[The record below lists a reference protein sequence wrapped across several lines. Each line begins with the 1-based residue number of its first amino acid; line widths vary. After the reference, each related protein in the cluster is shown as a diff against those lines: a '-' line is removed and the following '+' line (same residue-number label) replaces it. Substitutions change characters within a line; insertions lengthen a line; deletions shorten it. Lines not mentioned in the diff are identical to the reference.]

1 MDRSLYIAM
10 SGAKQTLQAQASNA
24 NNLANSQTTGF
35 KSDFEQ
41 FRSMPVFGPGF
52 PSRVYAMTER
62 PGVDLTPGVI
72 QTTGRELDV
81 AIHGDGWIA
90 VQGSEG
96 KEAYTRAGDLR
107 ISPEGRL
114 QTGTGLQ
121 VLGDDGPLAI
131 PEAAKIEIGRDGS
144 ISIIP
149 LGDNASTLVGVG
161 RIKLV
166 NPNLD
171 DLEKLNDGLLT
182 LKSGVPPLE
191 ADANVALTQG
201 TLESSNV
208 NSIAAMVEMIELSR
222 NFELQVKVMKQA
234 DDNSGVSAKL
244 MQLA

>member
-10 SGAKQTLQAQASNA
+10 SGAKQTLLAQASNT

-35 KSDFEQ
+35 KADFDQ
-41 FRSMPVFGPGF
+41 FRSMPVFGPGH
-52 PSRVYAMTER
+52 PSRVYAMAER

-72 QTTGRELDV
+72 QTTGRNLDIAV
-81 AIHGDGWIA
+81 NGEGWIA
-90 VQGSEG
+90 VQGNDG

-107 ISPEGRL
+107 ISPEGQL

-121 VLGDDGPLAI
+121 ILGDNGPLAI
-131 PEAAKIEIGRDGS
+131 PEADKIEIARDGT

-149 LGDNASTLVGVG
+149 LGDNASTLVEVG

-166 NPNLD
+166 NPNLK

-182 LKSGVPPLE
+182 LKPDSPVPE
-191 ADANVALTQG
+191 ADANVILVQG
-201 TLESSNV
+201 ALESSNV
-208 NSIAAMVEMIELSR
+208 NTIGAMVKMIELSR

-234 DDNSGVSAKL
+234 DENSDTSAKL

>member
-10 SGAKQTLQAQASNA
+10 SGAKQTLLAQSNNA

-62 PGVDLTPGVI
+62 PGVDLSPGVL
-72 QTTGRELDV
+72 QSTGRELDV
-81 AIHGDGWIA
+81 AVNGDGWIV
-90 VQGSEG
+90 VQGKDG
-96 KEAYTRAGDLR
+96 QEAYTRAGDLR
-107 ISPEGRL
+107 ISPEGIL
-114 QTGTGLQ
+114 QTGAGLQ
-121 VLGDDGPLAI
+121 ILGDDGPLAI
-131 PEAAKIEIGRDGS
+131 PEAAKVEIGRDGS

-166 NPNLD
+166 NPNPE

-182 LKSGVPPLE
+182 LKPGTPALE
-191 ADANVALTQG
+191 ADANVVLVQG
-201 TLESSNV
+201 ALESSNV
-208 NSIAAMVEMIELSR
+208 NAISAMVEMIELSR

-234 DDNSGVSAKL
+234 DENSGVSAKL

>member
-10 SGAKQTLQAQASNA
+10 SGAKQTLLAQASNA

-52 PSRVYAMTER
+52 PSRVYAMSER

-72 QTTGRELDV
+72 QSTGRELDV
-81 AIHGDGWIA
+81 AVNGDGWIA
-90 VQGSEG
+90 VQGKDG
-96 KEAYTRAGDLR
+96 QEAYTRAGDLR
-107 ISPEGRL
+107 ISPEGIL
-114 QTGTGLQ
+114 QTGAGLQ
-121 VLGDDGPLAI
+121 ILGDDGPLAI
-131 PEAAKIEIGRDGS
+131 PEAAKVEIGRDGS

-166 NPNLD
+166 NPNPN

-182 LKSGVPPLE
+182 LKPGSPALE
-191 ADANVALTQG
+191 ADANVVLVQG
-201 TLESSNV
+201 ALESSNV
-208 NSIAAMVEMIELSR
+208 NAIAAMVEMIELSR
-222 NFELQVKVMKQA
+222 NFELQVKVMKEA
-234 DDNSGVSAKL
+234 DENSGVSAKL

>member
-10 SGAKQTLQAQASNA
+10 SGAKQTLLAQSNNA

-62 PGVDLTPGVI
+62 PGVDLSPGVL
-72 QTTGRELDV
+72 QSTGRELDV
-81 AIHGDGWIA
+81 AVNGDGWIV
-90 VQGSEG
+90 VQGKDG
-96 KEAYTRAGDLR
+96 QEAYTRAGDLR
-107 ISPEGRL
+107 ISPEGIL
-114 QTGTGLQ
+114 QTGAGLQ
-121 VLGDDGPLAI
+121 ILGDDGPLAI
-131 PEAAKIEIGRDGS
+131 PEAAKVEIGRDGS

-166 NPNLD
+166 NPSPE

-182 LKSGVPPLE
+182 LKPGTPELE
-191 ADANVALTQG
+191 ADANVVLVQG
-201 TLESSNV
+201 ALESSNV
-208 NSIAAMVEMIELSR
+208 NAISAMVEMIELSR

-234 DDNSGVSAKL
+234 DENSGVSAKL

>member
-10 SGAKQTLQAQASNA
+10 SGAKQTLLAQSSNA

-52 PSRVYAMTER
+52 PSRVYAMSER
-62 PGVDLTPGVI
+62 PGVDLTPGVL
-72 QTTGRELDV
+72 QSTGRELDV
-81 AIHGDGWIA
+81 AVNGDGWIA
-90 VQGSEG
+90 VQGKDG
-96 KEAYTRAGDLR
+96 QEAYTRAGDLR
-107 ISPEGRL
+107 ISPEGIL

-131 PEAAKIEIGRDGS
+131 PEAAKVEIGRDGS

-149 LGDNASTLVGVG
+149 LGDNSSTLVGVG

-166 NPNLD
+166 NPKLD

-182 LKSGVPPLE
+182 LKSGAPVQE
-191 ADANVALTQG
+191 ADANVALVQG
-201 TLESSNV
+201 ALESSNV
-208 NSIAAMVEMIELSR
+208 NTISAMVEMIELSR
-222 NFELQVKVMKQA
+222 NFELQVKAMKEA
-234 DDNSGVSAKL
+234 DENSGVSAKL

>member
-10 SGAKQTLQAQASNA
+10 SGAKQTLLAQSSNA

-52 PSRVYAMTER
+52 PSRVYAMSER

-72 QTTGRELDV
+72 QSTGRELDV
-81 AIHGDGWIA
+81 AVNGDGWIA
-90 VQGSEG
+90 VQGKDG
-96 KEAYTRAGDLR
+96 QEAYTRAGDLR
-107 ISPEGRL
+107 ISPEGIL

-121 VLGDDGPLAI
+121 ILGDDGPLAI

-149 LGDNASTLVGVG
+149 LGDSASTLVGVG

-166 NPNLD
+166 KTNLD

-182 LKSGVPPLE
+182 LKPGSPALE
-191 ADANVALTQG
+191 ADADVVLVQG
-201 TLESSNV
+201 ALESSNV
-208 NSIAAMVEMIELSR
+208 NAIAAMVEMIELSR
-222 NFELQVKVMKQA
+222 NFELQVKVMKEA
-234 DDNSGVSAKL
+234 DENSGVSAKL